1 MKDDRRLE
9 FKKSALS
16 SNKIDNYEYLE
27 FEKILPSDERRMIKK
42 DKFTYSSLEKAL
54 KKQQQQQKAIEDAAK
69 KQTKAL
75 QKLNIDQQI
84 K

>member
-27 FEKILPSDERRMIKK
+27 FEKILPSDERRMIK
-42 DKFTYSSLEKAL
+42 
-54 KKQQQQQKAIEDAAK
+54 
-69 KQTKAL
+69 
-75 QKLNIDQQI
+75 
-84 K
+84 

>member
-27 FEKILPSDERRMIKK
+27 FEKILPSDERRMIK
-42 DKFTYSSLEKAL
+42 DKFIYSSLEKAL
-54 KKQQQQQKAIEDAAK
+54 KKQQQQQKTIEDAAE
-69 KQTKAL
+69 KQTKAS
-75 QKLNIDQQI
+75 QNLNIDQQI

>member
-27 FEKILPSDERRMIKK
+27 FEKILPSDERRMIKQ
-42 DKFTYSSLEKAL
+42 DKFTYFSLEKAL
-54 KKQQQQQKAIEDAAK
+54 KKQQQQQKAIEDAAE
-69 KQTKAL
+69 KQAKAL